1 MDFHWKDLR
10 HKIDSL
16 SLRERQLIAL
26 TSVIML
32 LSCIT
37 VFVLVPFYV
46 DVKKIGDAIDNK
58 IEIIESYIN
67 GIDKIKNLSK
77 KDVNKP
83 YQNRLLVLM
92 DKVNRQDEELSKLT
106 SSLIKPD
113 KMRDV
118 FKGLLVKSNLKLILF
133 KNVKSKKVSLK
144 GAEENILSLHKHT
157 FEIEMAGDYL
167 SIVKFI
173 DEIERNR
180 WQLNWNKLVFNV
192 DKYPLG
198 NLKINVHTLST
209 SKKVFEL

>member
-1 MDFHWKDLR
+1 VDFHWKDLR

-58 IEIIESYIN
+58 VEIIESYIN
-67 GIDKIKNLSK
+67 GIDKIKILSK

-133 KNVKSKKVSLK
+133 KNVKSEKVSLK
-144 GAEENILSLHKHT
+144 GAEENILSLYKHT

-180 WQLNWNKLVFNV
+180 WQLNWNKLAFNV